1 MIYKLRHCEK
11 WTSHNMSS
19 DLLQNIRIATIPL
32 KLKISG
38 FLAAIIILALN
49 MYVIQKG
56 LGDNKEFWVVA
67 GSQLLAVLL
76 PIILIL
82 VFLQFAHSGGDA
94 LIDRTQS
101 VLVDKIPREFS
112 KIVEHK
118 DKIFKPY
125 RFETGF
131 PQSLLRSF
139 SFLGRGAS
147 IDMPPRDRPETCI
160 EISHVKG
167 DCFADYRLLS
177 EGKEIYLRV
186 ELIVK
191 RANVNICIPEEHF
204 CKVKKLVSSL
214 AEVGKI
220 NTDDETVSDF
230 AVPLK
235 NTLAGAK
242 SAGYSINPAP
252 IERVFN
258 GKRYCAIVLARQL
271 APDFLWDPAEQL
283 YFCQD
288 LMFMLRAILSEWNFE
303 AETGA
308 AVPFA

>member
-1 MIYKLRHCEK
+1 
-11 WTSHNMSS
+11 MSN
-19 DLLQNIRIATIPL
+19 DLLQNVRIATIPV
-32 KLKISG
+32 KLKITG
-38 FLAAIIILALN
+38 FLAAVIILALN

-56 LGDNKEFWVVA
+56 LGDNREFWVVA

-82 VFLQFAHSGGDA
+82 VFLQFAHSGGEA

-101 VLVDKIPREFS
+101 VLIDKIPRELS
-112 KIVEHK
+112 KVVEHK
-118 DKIFKPY
+118 KKVFKPY
-125 RFETGF
+125 QHETGF
-131 PQSLLRSF
+131 LNSILRSVSF
-139 SFLGRGAS
+139 SDRRSSA
-147 IDMPPRDRPETCI
+147 DMLLKDRPKTCI
-160 EISHVKG
+160 EICHVRG

-191 RANVNICIPEEHF
+191 RANVNICIPEAHY
-204 CKVKKLVSSL
+204 CKVKKLVSCL
-214 AEVGKI
+214 AEIGEK
-220 NTDDETVSDF
+220 NAGDEAVSHIAD
-230 AVPLK
+230 PLK
-235 NTLAGAK
+235 NTLVGAK

-252 IERVFN
+252 IERVFDGN
-258 GKRYCAIVLARQL
+258 RYCAIVLARQL

-303 AETGA
+303 ADTGA
-308 AVPFA
+308 ADPSA

>member
-1 MIYKLRHCEK
+1 
-11 WTSHNMSS
+11 MSS
-19 DLLQNIRIATIPL
+19 DLLQNIRIATIPV

-38 FLAAIIILALN
+38 FLAAIVILTLN

-56 LGDNKEFWVVA
+56 LGDNREFWVVA

-82 VFLQFAHSGGDA
+82 VFLQFAHSGGEA

-101 VLVDKIPREFS
+101 VLVDKIPRELS
-112 KIVEHK
+112 KVVEHK
-118 DKIFKPY
+118 EKVFKPY
-125 RFETGF
+125 RPETGF
-131 PQSLLRSF
+131 LHSILRSAFF
-139 SFLGRGAS
+139 SGRRSPA
-147 IDMPPRDRPETCI
+147 DMLPKDRPQTCI
-160 EISHVKG
+160 EICHVKG

-191 RANVNICIPEEHF
+191 RANVNICVPEAYYSKISKFVSRLSEIGE
-204 CKVKKLVSSL
+204 KNADEELVSD
-214 AEVGKI
+214 
-220 NTDDETVSDF
+220 N

-235 NTLAGAK
+235 NTLVGAK

-258 GKRYCAIVLARQL
+258 GNRYCAIVLARPL

-303 AETGA
+303 ADTGA
-308 AVPFA
+308 AHPSA